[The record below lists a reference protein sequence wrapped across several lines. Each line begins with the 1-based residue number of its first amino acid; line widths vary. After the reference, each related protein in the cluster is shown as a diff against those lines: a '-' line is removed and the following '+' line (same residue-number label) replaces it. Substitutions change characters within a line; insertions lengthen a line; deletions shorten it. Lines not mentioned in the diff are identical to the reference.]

1 VRNAQDAGAATA
13 GTVALNNMAAAKQVP
28 TVIKFFISDPIDA
41 HINALAPAASVA
53 CIESNSAHKPLN

>member
-1 VRNAQDAGAATA
+1 
-13 GTVALNNMAAAKQVP
+13 MAAAKQVP